1 MARNRFAG
9 PCKDCGQTV
18 EPGEGYFERNAGRT
32 LVRHVRCTAV
42 AKRAAGAP
50 LSRAQA
56 QALKAASASTPS
68 A

>member
-18 EPGEGYFERNAGRT
+18 EPGAGYFERNSGRF

-42 AKRAAGAP
+42 AKQAAGVP
-50 LSRAQA
+50 LSLAQA
-56 QALKAASASTPS
+56 QSLSEGSRRG
-68 A
+68 